1 MRKPVGVV
9 LDTNVFISAFIL
21 KKASY
26 KLAEA
31 WQDEK
36 FFWILSPE
44 IKEEYFAVISRPKF
58 GQNEYEVRTIRLL
71 LEHLIE
77 EGTIK
82 QVTPAIK
89 LNIIKEDPKDNKFL
103 EGAVSA
109 NASYIVS
116 GDRHLLNQKQYRD
129 ILILS
134 IRDFLQKI

>member
-1 MRKPVGVV
+1 MKKPIGVV
-9 LDTNVFISAFIL
+9 LDTNVFVSAFIL

-26 KLAEA
+26 ELAKA
-31 WQDEK
+31 CQAGK

-58 GQNEYEVRTIRLL
+58 GQNEDEVRTVQLL

-82 QVTPAIK
+82 QVAPTVK

-103 EGAVSA
+103 ECAVSA

-134 IRDFLQKI
+134 IRDFLEKI

>member
-1 MRKPVGVV
+1 MKKPIGVV
-9 LDTNVFISAFIL
+9 LDTNVFVSTFIL

-26 KLAEA
+26 ELAQA
-31 WQDEK
+31 WQKEK

-58 GQNEYEVRTIRLL
+58 GQNEGEVRTIQLL

-82 QVTPAIK
+82 QVTPAVK
-89 LNIIKEDPKDNKFL
+89 LNVIKEDPKDNKFL
-103 EGAVSA
+103 ECAVSA

-129 ILILS
+129 ILIFS
-134 IRDFLQKI
+134 PRNFLKKL